1 MLSKIKLILAIVIVA
16 MITTMLITIMSL
28 RNKVNNLEREN
39 QLLILTIET
48 EKETAEKQQRIIQE
62 YQLLQKKKQEQQK
75 KIELKNHSVDENKN
89 IMQNFNSLLE

>member
-28 RNKVNNLEREN
+28 KNKVNNLEREN

-48 EKETAEKQQRIIQE
+48 EKETVEKQQQIIQE
-62 YQLLQKKKQEQQK
+62 YQLLQKKRQEKQK

-89 IMQNFNSLLE
+89 IMQNFNSLLK

>member
-28 RNKVNNLEREN
+28 KNKVNNLEREN

-62 YQLLQKKKQEQQK
+62 YQLLQKKRQEKQK

-89 IMQNFNSLLE
+89 IMQNFNSLLK